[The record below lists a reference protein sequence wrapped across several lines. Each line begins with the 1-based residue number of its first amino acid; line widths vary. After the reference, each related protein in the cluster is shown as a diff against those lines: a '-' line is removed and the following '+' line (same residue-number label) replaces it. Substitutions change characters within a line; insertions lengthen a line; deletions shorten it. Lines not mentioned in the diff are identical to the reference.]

1 MDIRRSTNF
10 TFAHEGILYVM
21 LFAALACE
29 RLLLGLSWGTVAA
42 SLAMACFIGA
52 VGSALHSSF
61 HVKGFELERFQWYKE
76 LRALHYIHHLGSTQH
91 NFGVF
96 NIGMVDGVLNSV
108 RLTDPVKKTQEL
120 QVCLLQP
127 LCVDGGRP
135 FLAHV
140 FSVARSHCPITFPP
154 PTSWRRKALRATRA
168 VCCCSVPSTMKIPHS
183 SRSVAALWRGVF
195 LR

>member
-21 LFAALACE
+21 MFAALACE
-29 RLLLGLSWGTVAA
+29 RFLFGYSWRTVAA
-42 SLAMACFIGA
+42 SLAMASFIGS

-108 RLTDPVKKTQEL
+108 RLTDPVKKTPDL
-120 QVCLLQP
+120 QVSP
-127 LCVDGGRP
+127 LPAIFVLCFV
-135 FLAHV
+135 LIASIVAHV
-140 FSVARSHCPITFPP
+140 FSVTRCPY
-154 PTSWRRKALRATRA
+154 PTT
-168 VCCCSVPSTMKIPHS
+168 
-183 SRSVAALWRGVF
+183 
-195 LR
+195 